1 MIKTIIA
8 STVSSETTSNIIGE
22 TINSDVSGVISKL
35 VASDI
40 TFTIITTLVGIV
52 AGAAFSFP
60 KRFWRNFTFIVS
72 AIVFDLY
79 LFSRWVFTSGNK
91 YEFWYQNIE
100 FWIFVVSALV
110 SIGLCVLG
118 ILCSHQKEI
127 VSRDKIG
134 KMIRK
139 FTDRADPNQ
148 PVCIFAGDI
157 NFFGDVIKSESD
169 KSDEDDK
176 SGKKAIDNSEKIKKR
191 KINLRK
197 KTNETKEDNN
207 IKENDQYKQL
217 YDLKC
222 RNICVLC
229 IKPLAQA
236 QDMDGHYKA
245 DRVRIGFLASQFGNS
260 IRFRFIDDKC
270 HACQSYNQIDC
281 EMLQC
286 EKCKPSDSCPKANNQ
301 HVLPDTTL
309 RGRIVT
315 SRETGAKCVAITT
328 KRSSGKDY
336 ILRQYGAGEKE
347 SSLYDVIWKVWWSRC
362 PEDLTFISDC
372 KDEYKQFIG
381 KSGDNI

>member
-1 MIKTIIA
+1 MIETM
-8 STVSSETTSNIIGE
+8 SVNEMTSEITSDITNGM
-22 TINSDVSGVISKL
+22 INTDVSEVISNL

-40 TFTIITTLVGIV
+40 TFTIITTFIGIL
-52 AGAAFSFP
+52 AGAACAFP

-72 AIVFDLY
+72 AIIVDSY
-79 LFSRWVFTSGNK
+79 LFSRWVFASGNK
-91 YEFWYQNIE
+91 YDFWYQNIE
-100 FWIFVVSALV
+100 FWIFIVSTLL

-118 ILCSHQKEI
+118 ILCLRQKDI
-127 VSRDKIG
+127 VSRDRIG

-157 NFFGDVIKSESD
+157 NFFGDVVKPESNKSN
-169 KSDEDDK
+169 EDDQI
-176 SGKKAIDNSEKIKKR
+176 GKKTINNSKESKKR
-191 KINLRK
+191 RK
-197 KTNETKEDNN
+197 RLLKKSKEENNN
-207 IKENDQYKQL
+207 IEENDQYLQL
-217 YDLKC
+217 YRLRC

-229 IKPLAQA
+229 IKPPA
-236 QDMDGHYKA
+236 QDQDTDEHYKA
-245 DRVRIGFLASQFGNS
+245 DRVRIGFLVSQFGS
-260 IRFRFIDDKC
+260 AIRFRFIDDKC
-270 HACQSYNQIDC
+270 HACQLYNQIDC

-286 EKCKPSDSCPKANNQ
+286 ENCKPNDSCPKTNNQ

-362 PEDLTFISDC
+362 PEDLTFISNC
-372 KDEYKQFIG
+372 KEEYKQYIAN
-381 KSGDNI
+381 SGDDI